1 MEAVNQM
8 WIDPDIIALASGNVA
23 FKPCLRTF
31 FIVSIDN
38 DVLIDPMTNAVVW
51 PWNDNR

>member
-23 FKPCLRTF
+23 FKPYLRTF

-38 DVLIDPMTNAVVW
+38 DIFTNPMTSAMAW
-51 PWNDNR
+51 AWNDNR